1 VTVPPAGSARHR
13 CGVDIDLPGLRLRS
27 ELLAAGLSDND
38 LARLRRCGDLGRVR
52 RGAYVGGT
60 DERLRDREA
69 RHALAVR
76 AALMQLR
83 PGTVAS
89 HVSAAV
95 LHGLPVWGM
104 ALDRVHVSRDGISG
118 GHRRPRLHVHVA
130 PLSAGE
136 ITTVHG
142 RPVTTVE
149 RTLADLARKE
159 PFEQSVAVT
168 DAALR
173 VGAVTCPALHQAVE
187 SAPRRHG
194 VRAARRV
201 IAFADAGGESVGE
214 SRSRVLLERA
224 RLPRPVLQW
233 EIPTPRR
240 IGRCDFGWPELR
252 TVGEFDGRIK
262 YGRLLRPGQEPG
274 DVVFAEK
281 RREDAIRDT
290 GFRVVRW
297 VWAELDTFD
306 DVVARLR
313 TAFAAAAAA

>member
-1 VTVPPAGSARHR
+1 
-13 CGVDIDLPGLRLRS
+13 
-27 ELLAAGLSDND
+27 
-38 LARLRRCGDLGRVR
+38 
-52 RGAYVGGT
+52 
-60 DERLRDREA
+60 
-69 RHALAVR
+69 
-76 AALMQLR
+76 M
-83 PGTVAS
+83 
-89 HVSAAV
+89 
-95 LHGLPVWGM
+95 
-104 ALDRVHVSRDGISG
+104 
-118 GHRRPRLHVHVA
+118 
-130 PLSAGE
+130 
-136 ITTVHG
+136 
-142 RPVTTVE
+142 
-149 RTLADLARKE
+149 
-159 PFEQSVAVT
+159 
-168 DAALR
+168 
-173 VGAVTCPALHQAVE
+173 
-187 SAPRRHG
+187 
-194 VRAARRV
+194 

-240 IGRCDFGWPELR
+240 IGRCDFGWPVLR